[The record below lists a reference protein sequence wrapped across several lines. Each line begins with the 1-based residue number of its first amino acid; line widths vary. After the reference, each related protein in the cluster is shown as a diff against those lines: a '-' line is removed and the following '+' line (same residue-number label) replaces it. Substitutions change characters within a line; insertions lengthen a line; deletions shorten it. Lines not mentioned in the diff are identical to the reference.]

1 MDEQSAIENIR
12 LVRKIME
19 QLGLKGDEDLEQDT
33 LLYLYK
39 RRGNYNPSRNTKWST
54 YAWKVAETYLKTM
67 NARKVEKERHYLDFT
82 SFAENASDLA
92 VAPQENSIAPMF
104 NHLMKNCT
112 EHEKQIIRLRLQG
125 YKLYEIGAMQGQ
137 SRKDISNQLK
147 IIREKVL
154 KNS

>member
-12 LVRKIME
+12 LVREIME
-19 QLGLKGDEDLEQDT
+19 RLGLKGDEDLEQDT

-39 RRGNYNPSRNTKWST
+39 RRGNYDPNRNTKWST

-67 NARKVEKERHYLDFT
+67 NARKVEKARHYLDFT
-82 SFAENASDLA
+82 SFAENANDFV
-92 VAPQENSIAPMF
+92 VAPQENSIAPML
-104 NHLMKNCT
+104 NRMMRNCT
-112 EHEKQIIRLRLQG
+112 EYEKRIIKLRLQG